1 MANLRKL
8 LLALTVVLVAT
19 ITASAQTVPAFQCTA
34 NAAVP
39 PTLRAEG
46 LAELVGDLVLNCTGG
61 TPTALGNQVPRV
73 NIQVFLNTN
82 ITSRLVSD
90 PFSEALLL
98 IDDPAPAN
106 QNPCTLSAGCTHVGT
121 GTGLPYATAGP
132 DGATPP
138 VAVRNVYQARYA
150 AANSLVW
157 LGVPLDPPGTT
168 ATRILRI
175 KNVRANANQ
184 LGPSSSLIPTQI
196 VMFVSISGETSVAL
210 NNPQQIVG
218 YVLPG
223 LTVSWRNACSTDSL
237 PGAGA
242 SFLQCNSVNSDLAG
256 DPTKA
261 FTTTAFRIRF
271 TEGFATSFKKR
282 NVATTPASPTATASQ
297 NQPTGV
303 DPSTGQLYNTETGFY
318 STAFPSTNGLNLAGL
333 ADSGTRFRVVFS
345 NVPAGVQVFVG
356 TRQIATTE
364 STVLHLVTTDASGAG
379 AYSAVAKTAT
389 TVSTGDQCSP
399 PPPGPPVV
407 YDVAPVTISGGT
419 GIAVWEVVDTNPLF
433 TGRVEVPVV
442 IAYKANTAAGLPGL
456 GTMTAAASFAPI
468 STVTTQS
475 ATAPLPRFADTGA
488 ARNVV
493 VINPCTTNLLFPFVT
508 NQAGFD
514 TGIAIANTSKDPFG
528 TSTQSGACTLN
539 YYGQTAGGGAPPSP
553 QTSAVIAAGDTA
565 VFTLS
570 AGGTHGITATPGFQ
584 GYIIAQCRFQYAHG
598 FAFISDLGA
607 AKLSHGY
614 VALVLDSALGSRTGF
629 SSEVL
634 GQ

>member
-19 ITASAQTVPAFQCTA
+19 ITASAQTAPAFVCTA
-34 NAAVP
+34 NAGVP

-61 TPTALGNQVPRV
+61 TPTAAGTQVPRV

-82 ITSRLVSD
+82 ITSRIVGTD
-90 PFSEALLL
+90 ASEALLL
-98 IDDPAPAN
+98 IDEPAPSTIAQGGF
-106 QNPCTLSAGCTHVGT
+106 QNPCTSTAGCSHIGVG
-121 GTGLPYATAGP
+121 GTGLPYATAGN
-132 DGATPP
+132 DGASPP
-138 VAVRNVYQARYA
+138 VRVHNVYQARPA
-150 AANSLVW
+150 GPNSVVW
-157 LGVPLDPPGTT
+157 LGVPVDPPGTT

-184 LGPSSSLIPTQI
+184 LGVSGTLIPTQI
-196 VMFVSISGETSVAL
+196 VMFISISGETSVAL

-218 YVLPG
+218 IVQPG

-242 SFLQCNSVNSDLAG
+242 SFLQCVSVNSSLAG
-256 DPTKA
+256 DPTAA
-261 FTTTAFRIRF
+261 FGTTAFRIRF

-282 NVATTPASPTATASQ
+282 NVATTPVTPTAVA
-297 NQPTGV
+297 NQATPTGV
-303 DPSTGQLYNTETGFY
+303 DPPPGSGLLYNTETGFY
-318 STAFPSTNGLNLAGL
+318 NGDFPATNGLNVAGL
-333 ADSGTRFRVVFS
+333 ADTGTRFRVVFS

-379 AYSAVAKTAT
+379 AYSAVSAT
-389 TVSTGDQCSP
+389 STGTDQC
-399 PPPGPPVV
+399 PVT
-407 YDVAPVTISGGT
+407 YSIAPVTISGGT
-419 GIAVWEVVDTNPLF
+419 GIAVWEVVDTNPLLP
-433 TGRVEVPVV
+433 GRVEVPVV
-442 IAYKANTAAGLPGL
+442 IAYRANTAAGLPGL

-468 STVTTQS
+468 STVATQS

-493 VINPCTTNLLFPFVT
+493 VINPCTTNLLFPFVS

-539 YYGQTAGGGAPPSP
+539 YYGAGPDGAAAPSP
-553 QTSAVIAAGDTA
+553 QTSSVIAAGDVA

-570 AGGTHGITATPGFQ
+570 AGGSHGITATPGFQ

-614 VALVLDSALGSRTGF
+614 LALVMDAPLSSRTGF
-629 SSEVL
+629 ASETL

>member
-8 LLALTVVLVAT
+8 LFALAVVLVAT

-61 TPTALGNQVPRV
+61 TPTAAGVAVPRV

-82 ITSRLVSD
+82 ITSRLVAD
-90 PFSEALLL
+90 PASEALLL
-98 IDDPAPAN
+98 IDDPAPAF
-106 QNPCTLSAGCTHVGT
+106 QNPCTSTTGCTQTGT

-132 DGATPP
+132 DGGTPP
-138 VAVRNVYQARYA
+138 VQVRNVYQARNA

-157 LGVPLDPPGTT
+157 LGVPIDPPGTT
-168 ATRILRI
+168 ASRILRI

-184 LGPSSSLIPTQI
+184 LGVSATLVPTQI
-196 VMFVSISGETSVAL
+196 VMFVSISGETSVAV

-223 LTVSWRNACSTDSL
+223 LSVSWRNACSSDSL
-237 PGAGA
+237 SSAGA
-242 SFLQCNSVNSDLAG
+242 SFLQCVSTNSDLAG
-256 DPTKA
+256 DPTKS
-261 FTTTAFRIRF
+261 FSTTAFRIRF
-271 TEGFATSFKKR
+271 SEGFATAFKKR
-282 NVATTPASPTATASQ
+282 NVATSGTTPTATGPQ
-297 NQPTGV
+297 NSPNGV
-303 DPSTGQLYNTETGFY
+303 DPLSGALYNTETGFY
-318 STAFPSTNGLNLAGL
+318 NPAFPNVNGLNVAGL

-356 TRQIATTE
+356 TREIATTE
-364 STVLHLVTTDASGAG
+364 STVLHLVTTDANGAG
-379 AYSAVAKTAT
+379 AYSATAAT
-389 TVSTGDQCSP
+389 SSGTDQCGVGYSI
-399 PPPGPPVV
+399 
-407 YDVAPVTISGGT
+407 APVSISGGT
-419 GIAVWEVVDTNPLF
+419 GIAVWEVMETNPLLP
-433 TGRVEVPVV
+433 GRVEVPVV

-456 GTMTAAASFAPI
+456 GTMTASASFAPI
-468 STVTTQS
+468 STVSTQS
-475 ATAPLPRFADTGA
+475 SSAPLPRFADTGS

-493 VINPCTTNLLFPFVT
+493 VINPCSTNLLFPFVS

-539 YYGQTAGGGAPPSP
+539 YYGQTAGGGAPPAA
-553 QTSAVIAAGDTA
+553 QTSGVIAAGDTA

-584 GYIIAQCRFQYAHG
+584 GYIIAQCRFQYA
-598 FAFISDLGA
+598 
-607 AKLSHGY
+607 
-614 VALVLDSALGSRTGF
+614 
-629 SSEVL
+629 
-634 GQ
+634 

>member
-8 LLALTVVLVAT
+8 LLALTVILVAT

-61 TPTALGNQVPRV
+61 TPTAAGVAVPRV

-82 ITSRLVSD
+82 ITSRLVAD
-90 PFSEALLL
+90 PASEALLL

-106 QNPCTLSAGCTHVGT
+106 QNPCTSTSGCTQVGT
-121 GTGLPYATAGP
+121 GTGLPYATAGR
-132 DGATPP
+132 DGAGNP
-138 VAVRNVYQARYA
+138 VYNVYQARNA

-168 ATRILRI
+168 ATRIIRI

-184 LGPSSSLIPTQI
+184 LGVSSSLVPTQI
-196 VMFVSISGETSVAL
+196 VMFVSISGETSVAV

-223 LTVSWRNACSTDSL
+223 LSVSWRNACSSDSL
-237 PGAGA
+237 ASAGA
-242 SFLQCNSVNSDLAG
+242 SFLQCVSVNSDLAG

-271 TEGFATSFKKR
+271 TEGFATAFKKR
-282 NVATTPASPTATASQ
+282 NVATTPTSPTLTASQ

-303 DPSTGQLYNTETGFY
+303 DSYTGQLYNTETGFY

-333 ADSGTRFRVVFS
+333 ADTGTRFRVVFS

-356 TRQIATTE
+356 TREIATTE
-364 STVLHLVTTDASGAG
+364 GTVLQLVATDASGAG
-379 AYSAVAKTAT
+379 AYSAVSAT
-389 TVSTGDQCSP
+389 STGTDQCGVTYSI
-399 PPPGPPVV
+399 
-407 YDVAPVTISGGT
+407 APVTISGGT
-419 GIAVWEVVDTNPLF
+419 GIAVWEVLATNPLYP
-433 TGRVEVPVV
+433 GRVEVPVV

-475 ATAPLPRFADTGA
+475 ATAPLPRFADTGS
-488 ARNVV
+488 ARSVV
-493 VINPCTTNLLFPFVT
+493 LINPCTTNLLFPFVT

-528 TSTQSGACTLN
+528 TTTQAGACTLN

>member
-8 LLALTVVLVAT
+8 LFALTVILVAT
-19 ITASAQTVPAFQCTA
+19 VTASAQTVPAFQCTA

-61 TPTALGNQVPRV
+61 TPTAAGVLVPRV

-82 ITSRLVSD
+82 ITSRLVAD
-90 PFSEALLL
+90 PASEALLL

-106 QNPCTLSAGCTHVGT
+106 QNPCLSTTGCIHRGT

-132 DGATPP
+132 DGSTPP
-138 VAVRNVYQARYA
+138 IPVANVYQARYA
-150 AANSLVW
+150 AANSVVW
-157 LGVPLDPPGTT
+157 LGVPIDPPGTT

-175 KNVRANANQ
+175 KNIRANANQ
-184 LGPSSSLIPTQI
+184 LGVSATLVPTQI
-196 VMFVSISGETSVAL
+196 VMFVSISGETSVAV

-223 LTVSWRNACSTDSL
+223 LSVSWRNACSTDSL
-237 PGAGA
+237 PSAGA
-242 SFLQCNSVNSDLAG
+242 SFLQCVSVNSDLAG
-256 DPTKA
+256 DPTKS
-261 FTTTAFRIRF
+261 FSTIAFRVRL

-282 NVATTPASPTATASQ
+282 NVATSNTTPTALLPQ
-297 NQPTGV
+297 NTPTGT
-303 DPSTGQLYNTETGFY
+303 DPSSGLLYNTETGFY
-318 STAFPSTNGLNLAGL
+318 NSAFPSTNGLNVAGL
-333 ADSGTRFRVVFS
+333 ADSGTRFRMVFS

-356 TRQIATTE
+356 TRGVATTE
-364 STVLHLVTTDASGAG
+364 STVVHLVTTDANGAG
-379 AYSAVAKTAT
+379 AYSAIAAT
-389 TVSTGDQCSP
+389 SSP
-399 PPPGPPVV
+399 KNLCGEPEDKPV
-407 YDVAPVTISGGT
+407 YYSVAPVSISGGT
-419 GIAVWEVVDTNPLF
+419 GVAVWEVVETNPLLP
-433 TGRVEVPVV
+433 GRVEIPVV
-442 IAYKANTAAGLPGL
+442 IAYRAQTAAGLPGL

-475 ATAPLPRFADTGA
+475 STAPLPRFADTGS

-493 VINPCTTNLLFPFVT
+493 VINPCQTNLLFPFVS

-528 TSTQSGACTLN
+528 TSVQSGACTLN
-539 YYGQTAGGGAPPSP
+539 YYGQTAGGGAPPAP
-553 QTSAVIAAGDTA
+553 QTSGAIAAGETA

-614 VALVLDSALGSRTGF
+614 LALVLDAPLASRTGF
-629 SSEVL
+629 SSETL

>member
-8 LLALTVVLVAT
+8 LLALTVILVAT

-61 TPTALGNQVPRV
+61 TPTAAGVVVPRV

-82 ITSRLVSD
+82 ITSRLTAD
-90 PFSEALLL
+90 PASEALLL

-106 QNPCTLSAGCTHVGT
+106 QNPCTSTAGCSHKGT

-132 DGATPP
+132 DGTPASEGGP
-138 VAVRNVYQARYA
+138 IAVRNVYQARYA

-157 LGVPLDPPGTT
+157 LGVPVDPPGTT

-184 LGPSSSLIPTQI
+184 LGVSSTLVPTQI
-196 VMFVSISGETSVAL
+196 VMFVSISGETSVAV

-223 LTVSWRNACSTDSL
+223 LSVSWRNACSTDSL
-237 PGAGA
+237 AGAGA
-242 SFLQCNSVNSDLAG
+242 SYLQCVSVNSSLAG
-256 DPTKA
+256 DPTA
-261 FTTTAFRIRF
+261 SFSTTAFRIRF
-271 TEGFATSFKKR
+271 SEGFATSFKKR
-282 NVATTPASPTATASQ
+282 NVATTPTTPTATAAQ
-297 NQPTGV
+297 AAPTGV
-303 DPSTGQLYNTETGFY
+303 DPSSGQLYNTETGFY
-318 STAFPSTNGLNLAGL
+318 NPAFPTTNGLNVAGL
-333 ADSGTRFRVVFS
+333 ADTGTRFRVVFS

-356 TRQIATTE
+356 TRDIATTE
-364 STVLHLVTTDASGAG
+364 STVLHLVTTDANGAG
-379 AYSAVAKTAT
+379 AYSATAAT
-389 TVSTGDQCSP
+389 STGTDQCGKTYS
-399 PPPGPPVV
+399 
-407 YDVAPVTISGGT
+407 VAPVSISGGT
-419 GIAVWEVVDTNPLF
+419 GIAVWEVMQTDPLLP
-433 TGRVEVPVV
+433 GRVEVPVV

-475 ATAPLPRFADTGA
+475 ASAPLPRFADTGA

-493 VINPCTTNLLFPFVT
+493 VINPCTTNLLFPFVS

-539 YYGQTAGGGAPPSP
+539 YYGETAGGGAPPSP

-614 VALVLDSALGSRTGF
+614 LALVMDFPLGARTGF
-629 SSEVL
+629 ASESL

>member
-8 LLALTVVLVAT
+8 LLALTVILVAT
-19 ITASAQTVPAFQCTA
+19 ITASAQTAPAFVCTA

-61 TPTALGNQVPRV
+61 TPTPAGTPVPRV

-82 ITSRLVSD
+82 ITSRIVATD
-90 PFSEALLL
+90 ASEALLL
-98 IDDPAPAN
+98 IDEPAPSTIALGGF
-106 QNPCTLSAGCTHVGT
+106 QNPCTSTAGCSHIGVG
-121 GTGLPYATAGP
+121 GTGLPYATAGN
-132 DGATPP
+132 DGASPP
-138 VAVRNVYQARYA
+138 VRVRNVYQARPA
-150 AANSLVW
+150 GPNSVVW
-157 LGVPLDPPGTT
+157 LGVPVDPPGTT

-184 LGPSSSLIPTQI
+184 LGVSGTLIPTQI
-196 VMFVSISGETSVAL
+196 VMFVSISGETSVAV

-223 LTVSWRNACSTDSL
+223 LSVSWRNACSTDSL

-242 SFLQCNSVNSDLAG
+242 AFLQCTSVNASHAD
-256 DPTKA
+256 DPTRA
-261 FTTTAFRIRF
+261 FSTTAFRIRLS
-271 TEGFATSFKKR
+271 EGFATSFKKR
-282 NVATTPASPTATASQ
+282 NVATTPVTPTAVA
-297 NQPTGV
+297 NQATPTGV
-303 DPSTGQLYNTETGFY
+303 DPPPGTGLLYNTETGFY
-318 STAFPSTNGLNLAGL
+318 NGDFPTTNGLNIAGL
-333 ADSGTRFRVVFS
+333 ADSGTRFRVVFTD
-345 NVPAGVQVFVG
+345 VPAGVRVSVG
-356 TRQIATTE
+356 VTGVATTE
-364 STVLHLVTTDASGAG
+364 STAVRLVTTDASGAG
-379 AYSAVAKTAT
+379 AFSAT
-389 TVSTGDQCSP
+389 TPTASGTDQC
-399 PPPGPPVV
+399 PVG
-407 YDVAPVTISGGT
+407 YSVAPVTITGGS
-419 GIAVWEVVDTNPLF
+419 GIAVWEVLDTNPLLP
-433 TGRVEVPVV
+433 GHVEIAVV
-442 IAYKANTAAGLPGL
+442 VSYRSNTAAGLPGL
-456 GTMTAAASFAPI
+456 GTMRAAASFAPI
-468 STVTTQS
+468 STVATQS

-514 TGIAIANTSKDPFG
+514 TGIAIANTSRDPFG
-528 TSTQSGACTLN
+528 TVTQSGACTLN
-539 YYGQTAGGGAPPSP
+539 YYGAGPGGAAAPSP
-553 QTSAVIAAGDTA
+553 QTSSVIAAGDVA

-614 VALVLDSALGSRTGF
+614 LALVMDAPLSSRTGF
-629 SSEVL
+629 ASETL

>member
-39 PTLRAEG
+39 PTLRSEG

-61 TPTALGNQVPRV
+61 TPTAAGVAVPRV
-73 NIQVFLNTN
+73 NVQVFLNTN
-82 ITSRLVSD
+82 ITSRLVAD
-90 PFSEALLL
+90 PASEALLL

-106 QNPCTLSAGCTHVGT
+106 QNPCTSTSGCTQVGT

-132 DGATPP
+132 DGGSPP

-175 KNVRANANQ
+175 KNVRANANY
-184 LGPSSSLIPTQI
+184 LGPSQTLIPTQI
-196 VMFVSISGETSVAL
+196 VMFVSISGETSVAV

-223 LTVSWRNACSTDSL
+223 LTVSWRNACSSDSL
-237 PGAGA
+237 ASAGA

-256 DPTKA
+256 DSTKA

-271 TEGFATSFKKR
+271 TEGFATAFKKR
-282 NVATTPASPTATASQ
+282 NVATTPATPTATAAQ
-297 NQPTGV
+297 ATPTGV
-303 DPSTGQLYNTETGFY
+303 DPISGQLYNTETGFY
-318 STAFPSTNGLNLAGL
+318 NPAFTTTNGLNVAGL

-356 TRQIATTE
+356 TRHIATTE
-364 STVLHLVTTDASGAG
+364 GTVLHLVTTDASGAG
-379 AYSAVAKTAT
+379 AYSAVSAT
-389 TVSTGDQCSP
+389 STGTDQCGVPYSI
-399 PPPGPPVV
+399 
-407 YDVAPVTISGGT
+407 APVTISGGT

-433 TGRVEVPVV
+433 PGRVEVPVV
-442 IAYKANTAAGLPGL
+442 IAYKANTAAGQPGL

-488 ARNVV
+488 ARSVV

-528 TSTQSGACTLN
+528 TTTQAGACTLN
-539 YYGQTAGGGAPPSP
+539 YYGQGAGGGAPPSP

-614 VALVLDSALGSRTGF
+614 LALVMDLPFNALLGTRTGF
-629 SSEVL
+629 VSEAL
-634 GQ
+634 TQ